1 LFDYVSECLES
12 RCEQAFV
19 GSCKSW
25 PRWVTSIQRKNILAE
40 ELYKEMLSF
49 RNMEDVM
56 AEELLSNDMS
66 RGYGKWLDFD
76 IEAFEEGLEVEEDIV
91 ESLIDELLS
100 DLLVV

>member
-1 LFDYVSECLES
+1 
-12 RCEQAFV
+12 
-19 GSCKSW
+19 
-25 PRWVTSIQRKNILAE
+25 
-40 ELYKEMLSF
+40 
-49 RNMEDVM
+49 MEDVM